1 VQVRASGL
9 VVNSMGW
16 VSELGYELLRH
27 TLGALRCGVVLVVG
41 DERLYSQLSGELRKS
56 DPGVQ
61 VLKLPRS
68 GGVVVRP
75 RELRAQARKVRVE
88 EYFYGGGKVGGV
100 WERWWRR

>member
-1 VQVRASGL
+1 
-9 VVNSMGW
+9 
-16 VSELGYELLRH
+16 
-27 TLGALRCGVVLVVG
+27 
-41 DERLYSQLSGELRKS
+41 
-56 DPGVQ
+56 

>member
-1 VQVRASGL
+1 
-9 VVNSMGW
+9 MGW

-61 VLKLPRS
+61 VERR
-68 GGVVVRP
+68 GR
-75 RELRAQARKVRVE
+75 
-88 EYFYGGGKVGGV
+88 GGGRGGQKAELVG
-100 WERWWRR
+100 WRRC